1 MYEFCYNQ
9 VKPKHGEKSKL
20 YYMDAYSLIVYIKT
34 DDIYKDI
41 EEDVAKIFDASSYES
56 DRPLSAGN
64 N

>member
-1 MYEFCYNQ
+1 
-9 VKPKHGEKSKL
+9 
-20 YYMDAYSLIVYIKT
+20 MDAYSLIVYIKT

-41 EEDVAKIFDASSYES
+41 EEDVTKISDASSYES